1 MNTTVQKVVE
11 YVFDSIFSPAES
23 KAPDNEREVIVRF
36 AADIAAKGTMTASGK
51 EDFLLYSIC

>member
-36 AADIAAKGTMTASGK
+36 AADIAAKGTMTA
-51 EDFLLYSIC
+51 